1 MNFENFLNGV
11 ALAIWH
17 NMRVRVV
24 AVIDFAATLCS
35 RPPAAP
41 EKIGPYECCL
51 ENESYLFAFEYFSN
65 SLHQMWQCRR
75 CASWTH
81 NRATYASELVMASN

>member
-1 MNFENFLNGV
+1 MV
-11 ALAIWH
+11 ALRD
-17 NMRVRVV
+17 MPVQVRVQVV

-51 ENESYLFAFEYFSN
+51 ENESYLCVRILFE
-65 SLHQMWQCRR
+65 
-75 CASWTH
+75 
-81 NRATYASELVMASN
+81 